1 MEPDSQP
8 GGCSVVSR
16 RGCAIPIY
24 EYECSDCGLRF
35 EKMRKMSESD
45 ASTPCPECGVDGA
58 RKLVSAVNHT
68 FAHKVVGGPRPQNTG
83 VHSIDYSA
91 DQVIGRDA
99 EQRWRLI
106 GDRSKHKDGVV
117 HDARKAGQL
126 VTRDHLT
133 RTTEGGYRT
142 ITESERTSAN
152 QGRELFRQAQTA
164 VEASVQRSKKAE
176 G

>member
-1 MEPDSQP
+1 M
-8 GGCSVVSR
+8 
-16 RGCAIPIY
+16 PIY

-45 ASTPCPECGVDGA
+45 SATSCPECHVEGA

-68 FAHKVVGGPRPQNTG
+68 FAHTPVGGPRPQNTG

-91 DQVIGRDA
+91 DRVIGRDA
-99 EQRWRLI
+99 EQRWKLI

-117 HDARKAGQL
+117 HDARKAGHL

-133 RTTEGGYRT
+133 RTTDGGYRT
-142 ITESERTSAN
+142 ITESERTTAN
-152 QGRELFRQAQTA
+152 QGREMFRQAQQA
-164 VEASVQRSKKAE
+164 VESSVQSAKKGE
-176 G
+176 S